1 MLFDFLKQKRE
12 ERADDRQSWRT
23 RWQSL
28 VPEHCRNVPVTVQG
42 RTKIAFIQCNQFVV
56 MLQDGLLMKKEFF
69 DACQFF
75 QKAGYHVVWLMRCV
89 QDVKEGYLTLVRQED
104 GGGRCKWKWRKP
116 TTNFGRWT
124 SDNYGV
130 TILIQHRQVPQQ
142 DTDLTQSCAR
152 VLQRVTWAESDDD
165 AQMIPGR
172 TEFLTVGRPATPA
185 ELLQWLNGTTLAN
198 LK

>member
-1 MLFDFLKQKRE
+1 M
-12 ERADDRQSWRT
+12 
-23 RWQSL
+23 
-28 VPEHCRNVPVTVQG
+28 
-42 RTKIAFIQCNQFVV
+42 
-56 MLQDGLLMKKEFF
+56 
-69 DACQFF
+69 
-75 QKAGYHVVWLMRCV
+75 
-89 QDVKEGYLTLVRQED
+89 
-104 GGGRCKWKWRKP
+104 
-116 TTNFGRWT
+116 
-124 SDNYGV
+124 